1 VALIELLLKRGANV
15 NATTTHGRTP
25 LDYAV
30 NPPLPLTKPENS
42 EEIASILRKA
52 GAK

>member
-1 VALIELLLKRGANV
+1 MIELLLERGADV

-42 EEIASILRKA
+42 EEIAAILKRA
-52 GAK
+52 GGK